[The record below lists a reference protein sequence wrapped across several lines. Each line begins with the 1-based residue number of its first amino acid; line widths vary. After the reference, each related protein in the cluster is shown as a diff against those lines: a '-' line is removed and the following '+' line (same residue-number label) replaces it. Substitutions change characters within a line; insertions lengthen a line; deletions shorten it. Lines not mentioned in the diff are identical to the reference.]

1 MSYSKSDK
9 DKFFK
14 SVDSLK
20 KYRRAEMSDDS
31 GKDIVDSLYTD
42 LLPNEQI
49 LQSCLTDNT
58 TFLIGRKGTGKSTI
72 FLKLQSEYR
81 KRGNI
86 LSCYIDAKTIFES
99 SQSEF
104 TGTDHL
110 EGVISDDSLNR
121 YILERNFIQ
130 SILHS
135 LIEEIQKRSESFLD
149 KVKKFLGVGPV
160 DIVKDQLK
168 KLNDSID
175 NNDHLKSIEVPSL
188 QQISINRKLT
198 TENAN
203 EIALARDNKLDAKSS
218 PIDLS
223 LNAATSTNRTT
234 KDSRK
239 NLSEIEEKFSDVFL
253 KVFQIKNLISQLK
266 EILSGLGIKSLV
278 ILLDDFSEIPDDYM
292 RVFVD
297 VILAPLNNWSE
308 EFIKFKVAAY
318 PNRVYFGKIDQGKI
332 DKINLDFYQ
341 LYSTRGSKSVMEEK
355 SIDFTKRLIEKR
367 IQYFTNQPTEYFFD
381 IKKESLENYYEL
393 IFQISMNVP
402 RIIGYIL
409 FYCYES
415 KISYG
420 QPINRSSLEDA
431 AGRYYVSTIEPFFHT
446 TTYSLKSF
454 EEKISIL
461 QLKELLQ
468 IFVDEQKNIQKKIK
482 SGELA
487 GAVYDVVRTNP
498 FTSHFIFNPIHEQ
511 FLKTLE
517 LNFFLS
523 KYNEMSGRD
532 GGKNSVYC
540 LNYGLCIKYNL
551 RWGYPRGSENR
562 KYIISRPFEFNN
574 IIENF
579 LRTSKR
585 ISCINIDCNR
595 NFQYEHLPHLEFN
608 GMKCPSCSNPVR
620 IISNSESIQSELLK
634 IDKAKLLPEVELGI
648 LHEIHKSDKSLR
660 AKEIAEELD
669 CSYQL
674 IGRRAKK
681 LDESMGLISREDEA
695 GQKVVYKLTENA
707 KNEYF
712 PETD

>member
-104 TGTDHL
+104 TGADHL

-135 LIEEIQKRSESFLD
+135 LIEEIQKRTESFLD

-168 KLNDSID
+168 KLNNSID

-188 QQISINRKLT
+188 QQISINKKLT
-198 TENAN
+198 IENAN

-223 LNAATSTNRTT
+223 FNAATSTNRTT

-278 ILLDDFSEIPDDYM
+278 ILLDDFSEIPDDY
-292 RVFVD
+292 
-297 VILAPLNNWSE
+297 
-308 EFIKFKVAAY
+308 
-318 PNRVYFGKIDQGKI
+318 
-332 DKINLDFYQ
+332 
-341 LYSTRGSKSVMEEK
+341 
-355 SIDFTKRLIEKR
+355 
-367 IQYFTNQPTEYFFD
+367 
-381 IKKESLENYYEL
+381 
-393 IFQISMNVP
+393 
-402 RIIGYIL
+402 
-409 FYCYES
+409 
-415 KISYG
+415 
-420 QPINRSSLEDA
+420 
-431 AGRYYVSTIEPFFHT
+431 
-446 TTYSLKSF
+446 
-454 EEKISIL
+454 
-461 QLKELLQ
+461 
-468 IFVDEQKNIQKKIK
+468 
-482 SGELA
+482 
-487 GAVYDVVRTNP
+487 
-498 FTSHFIFNPIHEQ
+498 
-511 FLKTLE
+511 
-517 LNFFLS
+517 
-523 KYNEMSGRD
+523 
-532 GGKNSVYC
+532 
-540 LNYGLCIKYNL
+540 
-551 RWGYPRGSENR
+551 
-562 KYIISRPFEFNN
+562 
-574 IIENF
+574 
-579 LRTSKR
+579 
-585 ISCINIDCNR
+585 
-595 NFQYEHLPHLEFN
+595 
-608 GMKCPSCSNPVR
+608 
-620 IISNSESIQSELLK
+620 
-634 IDKAKLLPEVELGI
+634 
-648 LHEIHKSDKSLR
+648 
-660 AKEIAEELD
+660 
-669 CSYQL
+669 
-674 IGRRAKK
+674 
-681 LDESMGLISREDEA
+681 
-695 GQKVVYKLTENA
+695 
-707 KNEYF
+707 
-712 PETD
+712 